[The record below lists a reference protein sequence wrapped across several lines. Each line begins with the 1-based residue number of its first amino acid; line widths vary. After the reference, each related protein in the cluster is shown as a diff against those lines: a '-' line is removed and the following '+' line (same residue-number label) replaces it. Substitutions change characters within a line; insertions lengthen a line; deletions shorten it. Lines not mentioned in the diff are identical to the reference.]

1 MADIEDKQDSDYESS
16 KEKFLD
22 LEEKLDNLNESLANQ
37 ERHYEED
44 IRDLRRQL
52 EISSTKQRELQLK
65 IDKFEE
71 VREKSEQDKEKREE
85 VDGVSELAAGIEVLR
100 DKVDQQTGEDFQ
112 EQNSFFWRIYK
123 HGHDR

>member
-1 MADIEDKQDSDYESS
+1 MADIEDKQDSDYESN

-65 IDKFEE
+65 IDKLEE
-71 VREKSEQDKEKREE
+71 ARESSGQDEEKREE

-100 DKVDQQTGEDFQ
+100 DKVDQQAGEDF
-112 EQNSFFWRIYK
+112 
-123 HGHDR
+123 

>member
-1 MADIEDKQDSDYESS
+1 MADIEDKQDSDYESN

-65 IDKFEE
+65 IDKLEE
-71 VREKSEQDKEKREE
+71 ARERSGKDEEKREE

-100 DKVDQQTGEDFQ
+100 DKVDQQAGEDF
-112 EQNSFFWRIYK
+112 
-123 HGHDR
+123 